1 MKIIVAEKI
10 SASAVAQLQEPGWT
24 VLTPDQVQGKLL
36 EEHLETADALIVRSA
51 VQADAKLLEHAKK
64 LRVIGRAGVG
74 VDNID
79 LEAATHKGIAVMN
92 TPGANAVAVAEQ
104 TLGMM
109 LAMARHLCRADALMH
124 AGKWEKKSLQGT
136 ELRAKT
142 LGIIGLGRIGMEVAR
157 RARAFGMELV
167 AHDPFVSVSV
177 AKEQGIRL
185 AGLDELYAAADYITL
200 HVGLT
205 PQTTGMIN
213 EASIAKMKKGVR
225 LVNCARGELV
235 NEADLAQALQ
245 QGKVA
250 AVALDVFAVEPPKNS
265 PLLAL
270 ENVVL
275 TPHVGGST
283 FEAQEAVGV
292 QIAQQVKEYLKHGVI
307 QNAVNVPSV
316 SAEEYATMQPYI
328 LLAERMGAFLAQ
340 VSEGSIEEISIRYS
354 GHIAEW
360 KTELIRNGAIKGI
373 LNQAL
378 EEKANLV
385 NAAAIADARGLRVLE
400 SHKAKASTGGAGSV
414 LSIFL
419 KSSSEE
425 HMVKGAVL
433 HGDAPRLLHVDGID
447 VEAPLER
454 NLIYL
459 RNRDV
464 PGVIGKV
471 GTILGEESINIAD
484 FSLGRRAAEKDS
496 AAAARGDCRG
506 ACGRARGGGSVDE
519 TADDSGGAEGEG
531 GKTVL
536 RSSTFEESHFSPESA
551 RNRAPDAGRTNRR
564 RRLLHGYDS
573 ASSRWSLRLS
583 ASRAIECIR
592 FCRVTMPIRRWSSTT
607 GMMLELRAV
616 SLRKAEP
623 SESWRRE
630 TSKILFITAWT

>member
-1 MKIIVAEKI
+1 VKIIVAEKI
-10 SASAVAQLQEPGWT
+10 SSSAVAQLQEPGWT
-24 VLTPDQVQGKLL
+24 VLTADQLDGKLA
-36 EEHLETADALIVRSA
+36 EHLESADALIVRSA
-51 VQADAKLLEHAKK
+51 VQADSKLLAHAKK

-136 ELRAKT
+136 ELRGKT
-142 LGIIGLGRIGMEVAR
+142 LGVVGLGRIGMEVAR

-167 AHDPFVSVSV
+167 GHDPFVSIAV

-185 AGLDELYAAADYITL
+185 AGLEEVYAAADYITL

-205 PQTTGMIN
+205 PQTAGMIN
-213 EASIAKMKKGVR
+213 TESIAKMKKGVR

-235 NEADLAQALQ
+235 VEADLAEALKL
-245 QGKVA
+245 GSVA
-250 AVALDVFAVEPPKNS
+250 AAAIDVFAEEPPKNS

-283 FEAQEAVGV
+283 HEAQEAVGV
-292 QIAQQVKEYLKHGVI
+292 QIARQVKEYLKHGVI

-316 SAEEYATMQPYI
+316 SAEEYAAMQPYI
-328 LLAERMGAFLAQ
+328 VLAERMGAFLAQ
-340 VSEGSIEEISIRYS
+340 VSEGSLEEISIRYS

-360 KTELIRNGAIKGI
+360 KTELIRNAAVKGI

-385 NAAAIADARGLRVLE
+385 NAATIAHDRGLRVLE

-419 KSSSEE
+419 KTATEE

-433 HGDAPRLLHVDGID
+433 HGETPRLLHVDGID

-454 NLIYL
+454 NLIYM

-484 FSLGRRAAEKDS
+484 FSLGRRSVEKDS
-496 AAAARGDCRG
+496 EQREAIAVVHVDGAVPEVVLTRLRGIAAVQQAKA
-506 ACGRARGGGSVDE
+506 V
-519 TADDSGGAEGEG
+519 
-531 GKTVL
+531 
-536 RSSTFEESHFSPESA
+536 
-551 RNRAPDAGRTNRR
+551 
-564 RRLLHGYDS
+564 RL
-573 ASSRWSLRLS
+573 
-583 ASRAIECIR
+583 
-592 FCRVTMPIRRWSSTT
+592 F
-607 GMMLELRAV
+607 
-616 SLRKAEP
+616 
-623 SESWRRE
+623 
-630 TSKILFITAWT
+630 